1 MGVCSGPELKWIFDM
16 DLIKG
21 ICHFGISVADLD
33 ESVRF
38 YTDVLGLKMTERRE
52 KDAFFLLGTD
62 DVMALIQYP
71 GGAAKFDADMRP
83 KNWGK
88 AFTHFGLKAGSA
100 KAVFEFQDY
109 LTEKGVKIVKE
120 AYERW
125 DGASLYFLDPNGY
138 TLEFIFFDPSGEA
151 TD

>member
-1 MGVCSGPELKWIFDM
+1 M
-16 DLIKG
+16 DFIKG
-21 ICHFGISVADLD
+21 ICHFGLSVSDLE

-38 YTDVLGLKMTERRE
+38 YTEVLGLQMTERRE
-52 KDAFFLLGTD
+52 QDAFFQIGSD

-71 GGAAKFDADMRP
+71 GGAERFDAEMRP

-88 AFTHFGLKAGSA
+88 AFTHFGLTAESVA
-100 KAVFEFQDY
+100 AVFEFQTY
-109 LTEKGVKIVKE
+109 LKGNDVKIVKE

-138 TLEFIFFDPSGEA
+138 TLEFIYFDPTKNNE
-151 TD
+151 